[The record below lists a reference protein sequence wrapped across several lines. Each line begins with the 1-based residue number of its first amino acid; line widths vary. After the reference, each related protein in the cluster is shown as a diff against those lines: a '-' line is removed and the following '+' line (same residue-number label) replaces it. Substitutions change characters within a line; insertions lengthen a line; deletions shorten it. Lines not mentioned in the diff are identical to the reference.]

1 VKKCPYCAELI
12 QDEAIKCRYCGS
24 MLTSAPAPPTSS
36 GSDPVADEARQ
47 RLLVDSKIEVIKFV
61 RERKGLGLAEAKAYV
76 EALQAGQDPGIA
88 AAAATAART
97 QSNGC
102 TPIVVFI
109 FALIVG
115 LAVFIFLR
123 SR

>member
-24 MLTSAPAPPTSS
+24 MLTNAPAPPSV
-36 GSDPVADEARQ
+36 SDPVADEARQ

-61 RERKGLGLAEAKAYV
+61 RARTGIGLAEAKAYV
-76 EALQAGQDPGIA
+76 EALQSGQEPGTA
-88 AAAATAART
+88 AAAASRT
-97 QSNGC
+97 KSNGC
-102 TPIVVFI
+102 TPVVVFL
-109 FALIVG
+109 FALILG
-115 LAVFIFLR
+115 LAAFIFLR